1 MTPEQLLNGRR
12 WVVLEHDSRILYEAL
27 DDGSVDHVITD
38 PPYEAEAHTK
48 QRRIM
53 LSKSQAKARGF
64 KITSGDGRAAISG
77 VAIDDFPPMTAEDRD
92 LCGREWAR
100 ITRRWIL
107 AFCQIEAVAAWRESF
122 VKGGATWKRGAIWV
136 KPDGQPQL
144 TGDRPGMG
152 FESIAIGHAKVKGRS
167 RWHGG
172 GKHGV
177 FIHNTAREQIH
188 PTTKPLSLMMELIGL
203 FTDPDD
209 VVFDPYCGSGT
220 TGAACIRLGRRFIG
234 IEGLPRFAALAR
246 ERLDAEAQ
254 GSTIQDARRNQL
266 ALFGGAAC
274 G

>member
-12 WVVLEHDSRILYEAL
+12 WVVLEHDSRILYDAL
-27 DDGSVDHVITD
+27 DDGSIDHVITD

-53 LSKSQAKARGF
+53 LSKSQRQVSKFKA
-64 KITSGDGRAAISG
+64 TSRDGRAAITG
-77 VAIDDFPPMTAEDRD
+77 VAIEFPPMTEEDRD

-107 AFCQIEAVAAWRESF
+107 AFCQIEAIAAWRSSL

-152 FESIAIGHAKVKGRS
+152 FESIAIAHAKTKGRS
-167 RWHGG
+167 RWNGG
-172 GKHGV
+172 GRHGV
-177 FIHNTAREQIH
+177 FIHNTARESLH
-188 PTTKPLSLMMELIGL
+188 PTTKPLSLMMEMVAL
-203 FTDPDD
+203 FTEPDD
-209 VVFDPYCGSGT
+209 IVFDPYCGSGS

-234 IEGLPRFAALAR
+234 IEGDLKFAALAT

-254 GSTIQDARRNQL
+254 GSTIQDARRAQL
-266 ALFGGAAC
+266 ALFGGGAAC